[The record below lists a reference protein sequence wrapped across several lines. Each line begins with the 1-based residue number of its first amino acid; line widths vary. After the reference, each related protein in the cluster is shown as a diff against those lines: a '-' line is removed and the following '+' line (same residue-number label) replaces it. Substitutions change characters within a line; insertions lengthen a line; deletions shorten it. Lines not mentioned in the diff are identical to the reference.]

1 MQTVMLFLLFMKID
15 AFEDRLD
22 VSGKSGVQTK
32 EGAVVTVIPKQ
43 GEMVATQTGLD
54 SRQLRQIIREEL
66 REIARSDE
74 LQVQTSTQEPETPV
88 YDETEMQY
96 RQELVLEEM
105 DLLKQQ
111 VDVSSGELESLL
123 GDIARLDPEAR
134 SEMLRNL
141 NQAINRGEI
150 NGRL

>member
-1 MQTVMLFLLFMKID
+1 MLFLLFMKVD
-15 AFEDRLD
+15 AFEDRAD
-22 VSGKSGVQTK
+22 ASGNSEVLLHKGVALV
-32 EGAVVTVIPKQ
+32 ENPSP
-43 GEMVATQTGLD
+43 GEKLVTQTGLD
-54 SRQLRQIIREEL
+54 SRQLRQILREEL

-74 LQVQTSTQEPETPV
+74 LRVQTSTLKPEIPV

-105 DLLKQQ
+105 DLMKQQ
-111 VDVSSGELESLL
+111 TEVSSGDLDNLL
-123 GDIARLDPEAR
+123 GEIAKLDPETR
-134 SEMLRNL
+134 TRMLQEV